1 MDELLF
7 KNRRVAISGKLE
19 YMTREQAILKLVE
32 VGARPMEMVHGQ
44 LDLLIVGNRPCW
56 KLKQALELGI
66 MTMGESDFLTQLAI
80 EGATNLP
87 SAFDY

>member
-7 KNRRVAISGKLE
+7 KNRCVAISGRLE

-32 VGARPMEMVHGQ
+32 VGAHPVDMVHRQ
-44 LDLLIVGNRPCW
+44 LDILILGNRPCW
-56 KLKQALELGI
+56 KKKQALELGI
-66 MTMGESDFLTQLAI
+66 MMIGESDFLTQLAI